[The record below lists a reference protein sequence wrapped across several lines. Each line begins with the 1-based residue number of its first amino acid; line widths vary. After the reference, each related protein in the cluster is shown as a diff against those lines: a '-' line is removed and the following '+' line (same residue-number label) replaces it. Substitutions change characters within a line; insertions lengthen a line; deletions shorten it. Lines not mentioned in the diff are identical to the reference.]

1 MEPHIERE
9 RLITFLLEAPIFDNL
24 EPAEIMEIIHIIEV
38 QPLQAGEVVF
48 SEGDAGDAWYVLY
61 SGSVDVIKN
70 TPHGEN
76 RIASLSPHSCFG
88 EMSILDSLPRSA
100 MVRAAEDSVILRIP
114 RSTFDELLNND
125 DLIAYK
131 LIYHMAILLAHRQR
145 ATTETLS
152 RLLED
157 TSVTAIHAGL
167 KVIVG
172 EASVKE

>member
-1 MEPHIERE
+1 MEAHIERE
-9 RLITFLLEAPIFDNL
+9 RLITFLLETPMFDNL
-24 EPAEIMEIIHIIEV
+24 EPAEILQIVHIVEV
-38 QPLQAGEVVF
+38 QPLQTGDVIF

-61 SGSVDVIKN
+61 KGSVDVIKN

-76 RIASLSPHSCFG
+76 KIATLRPRGCFG
-88 EMSILDSLPRSA
+88 EMSILESLPRSA
-100 MVRAAEDSVILRIP
+100 TVRAAEDSVVLRIP
-114 RSTFDELLNND
+114 RSTFDGLLANNE
-125 DLIAYK
+125 LIAYK
-131 LIYHMAILLAHRQR
+131 LLYHMAILLAHRQR

>member
-1 MEPHIERE
+1 METHVTRE
-9 RLITFLLEAPIFDNL
+9 RLTTFLLEAPIFDNL
-24 EPAEIMEIIHIIEV
+24 EPAEIMQIMHIVEV
-38 QPLQAGEVVF
+38 RPLQAGDVVF
-48 SEGDAGDAWYVLY
+48 NEGDPGDAWFVLY
-61 SGSVDVIKN
+61 KGSVDILKD

-76 RIASLSPHSCFG
+76 RIATLTPPACFG
-88 EMSILDSLPRSA
+88 EMSILDGLPRSA
-100 MVRAAEDSVILRIP
+100 MVRATEDSVALRIP
-114 RSTFDELLNND
+114 RSTFEGLLDANE
-125 DLIAYK
+125 LIAYK

>member
-9 RLITFLLEAPIFDNL
+9 RLITFLLETPMFDNL
-24 EPAEIMEIIHIIEV
+24 EPSEIMQIIHIVEV
-38 QPLQAGEVVF
+38 KPLQAGDVIF

-61 SGSVDVIKN
+61 KGSVDVVKD

-76 RIASLSPHSCFG
+76 RIATLKPHACFG
-88 EMSILDSLPRSA
+88 EMSILESLPRSA
-100 MVRAAEDSVILRIP
+100 TVRAAEDSITLRIP
-114 RSTFDELLNND
+114 HSTFGKLLANDE
-125 DLIAYK
+125 LIAYK
-131 LIYHMAILLAHRQR
+131 LLYHMAILLAHRQR
-145 ATTETLS
+145 ATTDTLS

-157 TSVTAIHAGL
+157 TSITAIHAGL